1 MGFSRQEYWNG
12 LPFPLPVGN
21 VLSELSTVTHL
32 SWMDLHGMTHSFTV
46 LWLWELDHK
55 EGWVQKNWCFRALV
69 LEKTL
74 ESPLDSKIKP
84 VNPKGSQSWI
94 FVGRTDAETE
104 APVFWPPDTGND
116 WGQGKGV
123 TEDEVVQWHHQL
135 NGHEFEQALGD
146 GAGQG
151 SLVCCSPWG
160 CKELDMTNWTTT
172 IYLVIL

>member
-12 LPFPLPVGN
+12 LPFPLPVDH
-21 VLSELSTVTHL
+21 VLSECSTVTHL

-55 EGWVQKNWCFRALV
+55 EGWVQKNWYFRALV

-94 FVGRTDAETE
+94 FTGRTDAETE
-104 APVFWPPDTGND
+104 APVFWLPDAGND

-123 TEDEVVQWHHQL
+123 TEDEVV
-135 NGHEFEQALGD
+135 
-146 GAGQG
+146 
-151 SLVCCSPWG
+151 
-160 CKELDMTNWTTT
+160 
-172 IYLVIL
+172 